1 MLVCYPAHSG
11 PGLEEVQ
18 LLVVDGEAEHAAAE
32 ARGVAEVPQPERSLA
47 HVRGQPAQVERPRHA
62 EPVPGSVIQN
72 TPSGVMLYLYLHCDK
87 NITYLDTPPSTRM
100 VRLRPASSS
109 CTACGLS
116 SLSSS

>member
-32 ARGVAEVPQPERSLA
+32 ARGVAEVPQPERGLA

-72 TPSGVMLYLYLHCDK
+72 TPSGVMLYY
-87 NITYLDTPPSTRM
+87 IM
-100 VRLRPASSS
+100 
-109 CTACGLS
+109 
-116 SLSSS
+116 